1 MLRVLE
7 VIPMRGQSPQQIPS
21 SQPFDRAQG
30 GEQLI
35 QPSGAKQSQLK
46 SDIEIRS
53 MKPETGRVMRDA
65 VAEDPWCEIG
75 NILHLTSRIVHPE

>member
-1 MLRVLE
+1 MLRVVE
-7 VIPMRGQSPQQIPS
+7 VITMRGQSPQQVPS
-21 SQPFDRAQG
+21 AQPFDRDLG

-46 SDIEIRS
+46 SEHRN
-53 MKPETGRVMRDA
+53 PQQTETGRVMRDA

-75 NILHLTSRIVHPE
+75 NIPHLTSRIVHPE